1 MSWSYV
7 DQRGLRRVVETGP
20 SMRVDAVP
28 SSTALRHSVKSSH
41 PPPETWR
48 SSRRSHQSRRVE
60 ISRARLSSSGRG
72 CGPSRPRARP
82 MRQQRDLGEL
92 HGTRERA
99 ARSLNDDSA
108 ISLQE
113 YTSHSSIR
121 EKRRR
126 DTSVRPHIAARTRP
140 ELGSRLTQPRR
151 SPHALGS
158 AAQQCAGAPQW
169 SDGGGWTRF
178 CEQ

>member
-1 MSWSYV
+1 MCTSRTSRTAFYNLHAMASGPVKLPAVNFRCVSRTRAFLPSRSHVWVDTRLLAYV
-7 DQRGLRRVVETGP
+7 SRFDRASCVHDICSRSPDGRRGRTGCQCICANGSARP
-20 SMRVDAVP
+20 VCR
-28 SSTALRHSVKSSH
+28 
-41 PPPETWR
+41 
-48 SSRRSHQSRRVE
+48 SRR
-60 ISRARLSSSGRG
+60 
-72 CGPSRPRARP
+72 
-82 MRQQRDLGEL
+82 
-92 HGTRERA
+92 
-99 ARSLNDDSA
+99 

-126 DTSVRPHIAARTRP
+126 DTSARPHIAARTRA

>member
-1 MSWSYV
+1 MVYRVIRPLRSHRRGDLVAPSSSSHHIPQSSGSKSIELQFRRFRNPGHPW
-7 DQRGLRRVVETGP
+7 GLRPGP
-20 SMRVDAVP
+20 IQAGS
-28 SSTALRHSVKSSH
+28 
-41 PPPETWR
+41 
-48 SSRRSHQSRRVE
+48 QSGPRLDRKA
-60 ISRARLSSSGRG
+60 RARKDPKAHGRFMANQA
-72 CGPSRPRARP
+72 CTTS
-82 MRQQRDLGEL
+82 
-92 HGTRERA
+92 
-99 ARSLNDDSA
+99 

-121 EKRRR
+121 EKWRR
-126 DTSVRPHIAARTRP
+126 DTSARPHIAARTRA